1 MFTQA
6 RLVILCLLALLV
18 TGTPAFA
25 QEPEEA
31 KPEEAKPEEAKP
43 EEAKPEEAKPEEPK
57 PEEAKPEEAK
67 HEPPAKEPDSDGDGI
82 PDAKENPADRDGDGV
97 LDAEE
102 EDPPTDPFDADGDGV
117 VSAEELADRK
127 EFEAEGADIPDD
139 VDLEALAKR
148 SEDAELAPSLTPE
161 KFRKL
166 VSIARKVVLKKMSAK
181 IAAKADKRMR
191 NFSIFVFAF
200 STLGVLLL
208 AMPLVLRKKYPGQG
222 KTLFKYSALAA
233 VTFFVTVNLFGGVL
247 FGLRTVQGALGNYT
261 NPSIAIAAGTFDTLD
276 HNAEDYIITGKE
288 LFGPTLEQMRNHP
301 DEQPSV
307 LLLENGRRL
316 VKDAQVFLTIKKAIT
331 SVDFIFSALPI
342 ILMLVTMI
350 LFILAI
356 RPTLTEI
363 VKLPATAAAGAGGV
377 GRGGD
382 VVAKSLR
389 RVKGE
394 MLASL
399 CTLGVLAVITLVS
412 AFVLGKTVQPA
423 LEAFLFYFSK
433 SVDYLQFVEGAS
445 SNLVFLALFG
455 VILFL
460 ILNVAVLILSSV
472 FFLGK
477 CQKIFQQRF
486 NEGTPISRHREFFRW
501 GVPAVL
507 FVQLFP
513 FLFVFAAEL
522 LLSKINHGIL
532 GDTLDAEQIS
542 YGKLMLIGPF
552 TLVLAFVVV
561 FWAARGFKAIKF
573 LLKYKVKK
581 PEDSV

>member
-1 MFTQA
+1 MYTQA
-6 RLVILCLLALLV
+6 RLALICFFALICWHAPARADDDPPEP
-18 TGTPAFA
+18 TPTPTAT
-25 QEPEEA
+25 EA
-31 KPEEAKPEEAKP
+31 GSDSGSGSGSGSAEDHA
-43 EEAKPEEAKPEEPK
+43 
-57 PEEAKPEEAK
+57 
-67 HEPPAKEPDSDGDGI
+67 PPAPPPVAHEPDSDGDGI
-82 PDAKENPADRDGDGV
+82 PDAKENPLDRDGDGV
-97 LDAEE
+97 LDSEE
-102 EDPPTDPFDADGDGV
+102 DDPPTDPFDADGDGV

-139 VDLEALAKR
+139 VDPAALDKR
-148 SEDAELAPSLTPE
+148 PEDAELAPSITPE

-166 VSIARKVVLKKMSAK
+166 VQIARKIVLKKMAGK
-181 IAAKADKRMR
+181 IASKSDKRMR
-191 NFSIFVFAF
+191 DFSIFVFAF

-222 KTLFKYSALAA
+222 KTLFKYAALAA

-261 NPSIAIAAGTFDTLD
+261 NPSIAIASGTFDTLD
-276 HNAEDYIITGKE
+276 KNAEDYIITGKE

-301 DEQPSV
+301 DDQPSV
-307 LLLENGRRL
+307 LLLENGQRL
-316 VKDAQVFLTIKKAIT
+316 LKDAKVFLTIKKAIK

-350 LFILAI
+350 LFVLAI

-363 VKLPATAAAGAGGV
+363 VKLPATAAANAGSAV
-377 GRGGD
+377 GKA

-394 MLASL
+394 LLASL

-412 AFVLGKTVQPA
+412 AFVLGKTVAPA

-433 SVDYLQFVEGAS
+433 AIDYLQFVEGAS
-445 SNLVFLALFG
+445 SGLVFLALFG

-460 ILNVAVLILSSV
+460 VLNVAVLILSSV

-477 CQKIFQQRF
+477 CQKIFQARF
-486 NEGTPISRHREFFRW
+486 NDGTPIARHRTFFRW
-501 GVPAVL
+501 GVPSVL

-513 FLFVFAAEL
+513 LLFVVLAEL

-552 TLVLAFVVV
+552 TLVVAFLLV
-561 FWAARGFKAIKF
+561 FWAARGFKAIGF
-573 LLKYKVKK
+573 LFRYKVKQ
-581 PEDSV
+581 PADAAAGSPPA